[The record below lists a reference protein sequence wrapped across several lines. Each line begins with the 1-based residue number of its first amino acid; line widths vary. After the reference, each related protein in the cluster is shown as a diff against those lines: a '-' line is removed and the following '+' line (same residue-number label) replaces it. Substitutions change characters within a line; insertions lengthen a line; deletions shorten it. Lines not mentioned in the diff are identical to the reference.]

1 MAGLRTVGTITV
13 TMSRIVISTQNNP
26 YLNIAVENYLLSQP
40 SDGEVTMYL
49 WRNRRT
55 VVIGQNQNPWAEC
68 DVERLEADDGFLMRR
83 RTGGGAVYH
92 DLGNLNFSF
101 VVPYEYYD
109 LSRQFGVLQR
119 AVASYGLATEV
130 SGRNDVLCCGR
141 KFSGNA
147 FAKGR
152 YQRLHHGTVLIRTDV
167 EELQRYL
174 KPKPA
179 KLQKHGVASVQS
191 RVVNLGEL
199 VPELTAEN
207 LIPRMVDA
215 FEQEYG
221 SPAERLD
228 FDALTAQPGVQ
239 KLYAEFADPEW
250 KYGRWK
256 QFVAQHAAHFD
267 WGDVEVSATVDEA
280 RGRIVE
286 VLVASDCLFPDAIAL
301 SQRVLQGASV
311 YAPPE
316 VEVEDAQTRQIVGD
330 IVALLYGEK
339 DCPVGGRN

>member
-1 MAGLRTVGTITV
+1 MP
-13 TMSRIVISTQNNP
+13 RIVISTQTNP

-68 DVERLEADDGFLMRR
+68 DVERLEADGGYLMRR

-101 VVPYEYYD
+101 VVPYECYD

-119 AVASYGLATEV
+119 AVASYGLTTEV

-152 YQRLHHGTVLIRTDV
+152 HQRLHHGTILIRTDV
-167 EELQRYL
+167 DELQRYL

-207 LIPRMVDA
+207 LIPRMVEA

-221 SPAERLD
+221 AAAERLD
-228 FDALTAQPGVQ
+228 FDALTARPEVQ
-239 KLYAEFADPEW
+239 SLNKEFSDPDW
-250 KYGRWK
+250 KYGRWR
-256 QFVAQHAAHFD
+256 QFVAQRAAQFD
-267 WGDVEVSATVDEA
+267 WGGVEVSASVDEA
-280 RGRIVE
+280 AGRMEE
-286 VLVASDCLFPDAIAL
+286 VLIASDSLYPDAIAL
-301 SQRVLQGASV
+301 ASRLLQSASL
-311 YAPPE
+311 YTPP
-316 VEVEDAQTRQIVGD
+316 VVDAVDEQTRRILDD
-330 IVALLYGEK
+330 IFALLYSVYDK
-339 DCPVGGRN
+339 

>member
-1 MAGLRTVGTITV
+1 MP
-13 TMSRIVISTQNNP
+13 RIVISTQSNP

-55 VVIGQNQNPWAEC
+55 VVIGQNQNPWTEC
-68 DVERLEADDGFLMRR
+68 DVERLEADGGYLMRR

-92 DLGNLNFSF
+92 DLGNHNFSF
-101 VVPYEYYD
+101 VVPYDCYD

-119 AVASYGLATEV
+119 AVASYGLTTEV
-130 SGRNDVLCCGR
+130 SGRNDVLCGGR

-147 FAKGR
+147 FAKGK
-152 YQRLHHGTVLIRTDV
+152 YQRLHHGTILIRTDV

-221 SPAERLD
+221 SPSERLD
-228 FDALTAQPGVQ
+228 FEALTIQPGVQ
-239 KLYAEFADPEW
+239 SLYAEFADPEW
-250 KYGRWK
+250 KYGRWR
-256 QFVAQHAAHFD
+256 QFVAQRAAQFD
-267 WGDVEVSATVDEA
+267 WGGVEVSASVDEA
-280 RGRIVE
+280 AGRMEE
-286 VLVASDCLFPDAIAL
+286 VLIASDSLFPDAIAL
-301 SQRVLQGASV
+301 ASRLLQGASI
-311 YAPPE
+311 YTPPA
-316 VEVEDAQTRQIVGD
+316 VDAVDEQTRRILDD
-330 IVALLYGEK
+330 IFALLYSV
-339 DCPVGGRN
+339 DY